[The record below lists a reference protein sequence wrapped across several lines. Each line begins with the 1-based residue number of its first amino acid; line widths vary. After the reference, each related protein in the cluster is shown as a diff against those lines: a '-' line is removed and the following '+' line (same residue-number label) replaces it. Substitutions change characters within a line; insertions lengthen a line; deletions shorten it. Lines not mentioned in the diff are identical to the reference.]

1 MRKVALLVTLLP
13 LVLAPSC
20 PVRRFEVVMESTP
33 DAKVR
38 RELTIWVEEDGR
50 ARQPEQDMLDQAQAA
65 YGSAGQAVKGK
76 RTFAATF
83 AQVLPTDLI
92 HEALTNFGLFTTTR
106 APMGTVSYYTEQL
119 PGERRPVEV
128 ARGGLK
134 FTNTLVQA
142 LTAYVRQHPEIVG
155 EPEKCEKL
163 IGFLETEFRDDMLSM
178 LLIGWQASA
187 RLSAIM
193 DSEPQK
199 ESPEEAFAYVEGF
212 RALSYLVERGYLRAD
227 DITLVSETLVSE
239 ESAVVVARGI
249 IRKIAGVLGYSP
261 TAPLPPALAKLTNPE
276 ELDRV
281 LDAGLVLID
290 VSREEFVQLLEPA
303 IPDFVFPDATEGTVT
318 WRCPSKP
325 LCTNGTWDAEDKELR
340 WEGRGRKGCWPPQVL
355 FAIWAQSNVSFQRE
369 RFGAVAVEGDSLTL
383 YVAWR
388 EALTVDQR
396 TQWDAFLDTLRPG
409 KDLVEKLESFR
420 FRSATTRPAH
430 VESAPPD
437 EPPRGVQ
444 IIVEALSGDD

>member
-1 MRKVALLVTLLP
+1 MRKAALLATLLP

-65 YGSAGQAVKGK
+65 YGSAEQAVKGK
-76 RTFAATF
+76 RTFAGTF

-92 HEALTNFGLFTTTR
+92 HEALTNFALFATTR
-106 APMGTVSYYTEQL
+106 APMGAVSCYTEQL

-128 ARGGLK
+128 ARAGLT

-142 LTAYVRQHPEIVG
+142 LTAYVRQHPEIAG

-163 IGFLETEFRDDMLSM
+163 IGFLETEFRDDVLSM

-187 RLSAIM
+187 RLSAVM
-193 DSEPQK
+193 DSEPRK
-199 ESPEEAFAYVEGF
+199 ESPEESVAYAELF

-227 DITLVSETLVSE
+227 DMALVSE
-239 ESAVVVARGI
+239 ESPAVVARGI

-261 TAPLPPALAKLTNPE
+261 TDPLPPALAKLTNPE

-281 LDAGLVLID
+281 LDAGLALID
-290 VSREEFVQLLEPA
+290 VSRNEFEGLLEPA
-303 IPDFVFPDATEGTVT
+303 LPDLVFPNVTEGTVT
-318 WRCPSKP
+318 WRCSAKP
-325 LCTNGTWDAEDKELR
+325 LCTNGTWDADDKELR

-355 FAIWAQSNVSFQRE
+355 FAVWAQPNASFQRE
-369 RFGAVAVEGDSLTL
+369 HFGAVAVDGEALTL

-388 EALTVDQR
+388 EVLTNAQR
-396 TQWDAFLDTLRPG
+396 AQWDAFLDTLRPG
-409 KDLVEKLESFR
+409 KDLVKKLESFR

-444 IIVEALSGDD
+444 IIVEGLSENE